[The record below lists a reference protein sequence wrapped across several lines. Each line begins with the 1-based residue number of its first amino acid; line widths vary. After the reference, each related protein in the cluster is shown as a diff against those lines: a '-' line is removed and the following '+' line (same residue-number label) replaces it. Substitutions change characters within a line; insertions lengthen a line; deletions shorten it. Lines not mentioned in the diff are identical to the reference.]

1 MTIDQTDRRI
11 LRVLQENGRITNQ
24 ELAERVGLSP
34 SPCLR
39 RLRRLEAAGV
49 IRGYTAL
56 VDQKAYGLP
65 INVFVSIKLKHQ
77 NEADIAEFEKAIAGW
92 EEVVACYLMT
102 GSQDYLLRVVTDG
115 LESYER
121 FVKAKL
127 TRLKCVSAIESN
139 FAMGIVKDGAVFPS
153 VIP

>member
-11 LRVLQENGRITNQ
+11 LRVLQEDGRITNQ
-24 ELAERVGLSP
+24 DLGERVGLSP

-39 RLRRLEAAGV
+39 RLRRLEELGM

-65 INVFVSIKLKHQ
+65 INVFVSIKLKYQ
-77 NEADIAEFEKAIAGW
+77 SEEEIAEFEKAISGW
-92 EEVVACYLMT
+92 DEVVACYLMT
-102 GSQDYLLRVVTDG
+102 GTQDYLLRVVTDG

-121 FVKAKL
+121 FVKTRL
-127 TRLKCVSAIESN
+127 TRLKCVGSIESN
-139 FAMGIVKDGAVFPS
+139 FAMGLVKERTVFPDL
-153 VIP
+153 